1 MRIAGKVK
9 LIVICSLICVFQ
21 EGLEWALKNISSVS
35 KK

>member
-1 MRIAGKVK
+1 MRIPGKVK
-9 LIVICSLICVFQ
+9 LIEISLICVFQ